1 MKTANEIQRIAEDEL
16 GTVVLF
22 EQIALGVYE
31 AATKLDE
38 EAIGF
43 PNDYYLVELDS
54 PIISEKAKTYG
65 KPLGDDTGIVLFDI
79 DDETGGRFIIDY
91 ELALY
96 RLKAGIQQDNESSVH
111 ELATFGREHHPEYFG
126 EYPVPTV
133 TPWGYIARHKKIE
146 NGIYWIET
154 DVGQNVLSL
163 SYPFWNCELTEA
175 AKVYGKHTQDD
186 IEKGI
191 DNCLGN
197 LFFLQADACI
207 PIFELLLLRPQWM
220 ESGMI
225 DRPALMN
232 AIWELHSEYAISYN
246 TTEQAGGHD
255 ALGVILNSLG
265 VDVPLK
271 SSLKE
276 MMMIT
281 ADAGT
286 DYLKI

>member
-1 MKTANEIQRIAEDEL
+1 M
-16 GTVVLF
+16 
-22 EQIALGVYE
+22 
-31 AATKLDE
+31 
-38 EAIGF
+38 
-43 PNDYYLVELDS
+43 
-54 PIISEKAKTYG
+54 
-65 KPLGDDTGIVLFDI
+65 
-79 DDETGGRFIIDY
+79 
-91 ELALY
+91 
-96 RLKAGIQQDNESSVH
+96 
-111 ELATFGREHHPEYFG
+111 
-126 EYPVPTV
+126 
-133 TPWGYIARHKKIE
+133 
-146 NGIYWIET
+146 
-154 DVGQNVLSL
+154 
-163 SYPFWNCELTEA
+163 
-175 AKVYGKHTQDD
+175 QDD

-191 DNCLGN
+191 DKCLGS

-281 ADAGT
+281 ANAGT